1 MGTSIFYY
9 SWSYCAVLL
18 LLMVSP
24 EKELFQPEQMKV
36 PSRYMAAAG
45 MEGGTERRRRKA
57 QTVGTTP

>member
-45 MEGGTERRRRKA
+45 MEGGTERRCRKA
-57 QTVGTTP
+57 QTVGTKP